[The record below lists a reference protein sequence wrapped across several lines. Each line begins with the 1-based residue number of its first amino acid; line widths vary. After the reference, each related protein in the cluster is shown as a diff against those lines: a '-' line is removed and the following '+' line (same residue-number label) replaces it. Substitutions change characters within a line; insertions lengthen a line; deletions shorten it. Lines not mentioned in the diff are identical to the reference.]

1 MSDKHDSSFPFA
13 LGILGGVIGG
23 VIAGLLLAPK
33 SGEETREDLKKAA
46 DELSEIYSPEITEA
60 KKQAINLIESSKCKV
75 EKKYKEFNASLKAQK
90 LAKAKD
96 LESEVQNF

>member
-1 MSDKHDSSFPFA
+1 MSNKHDSSFAFA

-23 VIAGLLLAPK
+23 VVAGILLAPK

-46 DELSEIYSPEITEA
+46 DELSEKYSPEINEA
-60 KKQAINLIESSKCKV
+60 KKQAMQLIENSKCKV
-75 EKKYKEFNASLKAQK
+75 EKKYREFNDSLKAQK

-96 LESEVQNF
+96 LEGEVQNY